1 MGGIEGGRGGVRE
14 LRRVKGVS
22 GSAGTLVCTVCIS
35 FVHMHMLW
43 GSALVTSR
51 CIAHTL
57 ERPCA
62 ATEAVRLA
70 L

>member
-1 MGGIEGGRGGVRE
+1 MREVRRMKGEGRKRICWY
-14 LRRVKGVS
+14 
-22 GSAGTLVCTVCIS
+22 ACMCTVFMS